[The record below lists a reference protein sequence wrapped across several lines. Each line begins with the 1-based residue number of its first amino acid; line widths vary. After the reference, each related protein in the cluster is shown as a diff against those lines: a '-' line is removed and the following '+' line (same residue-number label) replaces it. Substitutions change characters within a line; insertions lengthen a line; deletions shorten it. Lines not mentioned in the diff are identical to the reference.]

1 MVKNN
6 TPEETKLKSPEEAGM
21 VFKYFM
27 EFMSLVNDLESLK
40 DKMGLLQDQLDR
52 LNWLVDPN
60 GVRHYEIINALTDL
74 QKELLK
80 KHEIYAEITIDGIN
94 YNELRGIFKDYE
106 GDYAIDITIETDL
119 DMDSEHI
126 TDAQAKYLSNLINN
140 KTVFDFMDKG
150 VARILIA
157 YLKLLRGIKENENIK
172 INLTWKIS
180 NDDKAPFK
188 KYKEFD
194 DILAYNEDA
203 TKQENN
209 DTKSLI
215 DDIRSNFKKYKT

>member
-1 MVKNN
+1 METYMIKDN
-6 TPEETKLKSPEEAGM
+6 TPEEKKLKSPEEAGM

-27 EFMSLVNDLESLK
+27 EFMSLVNDLEFLK
-40 DKMGLLQDQLDR
+40 DKVDLLQDQIAR
-52 LNWLVDPN
+52 INYLVDPN
-60 GVRHYEIINALTDL
+60 GVRHYKIINVLTDL

-80 KHEIYAEITIDGIN
+80 KHEIFAEITIDGIK
-94 YNELRGIFKDYE
+94 YYELKGIFKDYE
-106 GDYAIDITIETDL
+106 GDYAIDINIETDL

-157 YLKLLRGIKENENIK
+157 YLKQLRGIKGNENIK
-172 INLTWKIS
+172 ITLNWKIS

-188 KYKEFD
+188 KYKE
-194 DILAYNEDA
+194 IEAVSE
-203 TKQENN
+203 
-209 DTKSLI
+209 
-215 DDIRSNFKKYKT
+215 

>member
-1 MVKNN
+1 METYIVKDS
-6 TPEETKLKSPEEAGM
+6 TPEEKKLKSPEEAGM

-40 DKMGLLQDQLDR
+40 DKTDLLQDQIVR

-60 GVRHYEIINALTDL
+60 GVRHYEIINVLTNL

-80 KHEIYAEITIDGIN
+80 KHEIFAEITIDGIK

-119 DMDSEHI
+119 DMNSEHI

-157 YLKLLRGIKENENIK
+157 YLKQLREINKENENIK
-172 INLTWKIS
+172 ITLTWKIL
-180 NDDKAPFK
+180 NDDKTSFK
-188 KYKEFD
+188 KYKKIEAE
-194 DILAYNEDA
+194 IYENLAVSE
-203 TKQENN
+203 
-209 DTKSLI
+209 
-215 DDIRSNFKKYKT
+215 

>member
-1 MVKNN
+1 MVKDN
-6 TPEETKLKSPEEAGM
+6 TPEEKKLKSPEEAGM

-40 DKMGLLQDQLDR
+40 DKTDLLQDQLDR
-52 LNWLVDPN
+52 LNMLVDPN
-60 GVRHYEIINALTDL
+60 GVRHYRIINALTDL

-80 KHEIYAEITIDGIN
+80 KHEIYAEITIDGIK
-94 YNELRGIFKDYE
+94 YGELRGIFKDYE
-106 GDYAIDITIETDL
+106 GDYAIDINIETDL

-140 KTVFDFMDKG
+140 KAVFDFMDKG

-157 YLKLLRGIKENENIK
+157 YLKQLRGINKENEDIQITLN
-172 INLTWKIS
+172 WKIS

-194 DILAYNEDA
+194 DLLANNEKVEA
-203 TKQENN
+203 EIPN
-209 DTKSLI
+209 
-215 DDIRSNFKKYKT
+215 R